1 MEPIE
6 GGGWQRPRWNGC
18 DPKLFAIISFA
29 ALLLFLG
36 HDVLVMGVGFV
47 VLGIAWIAF
56 SRMFDVEPRQV
67 EITAST
73 WPLFNVDELSRME
86 DSNSRPVR
94 HPRATR

>member
-1 MEPIE
+1 MAAI
-6 GGGWQRPRWNGC
+6 RS
-18 DPKLFAIISFA
+18 LAIISFA

-36 HDVLVMGVGFV
+36 HDVWVMGIGLFI
-47 VLGIAWIAF
+47 LAIAWIAF
-56 SRMFDVEPRQV
+56 SRMFDIEPRQV

-86 DSNSRPVR
+86 DADSRPVR